1 MILYIIL
8 SLLIIII
15 IFNIIIVSTDRNL
28 VKFKDWFFNRS
39 KIPEYF
45 IIELEG
51 NDKIFV
57 YKVYEKGPN
66 RGLIE
71 LIETKEKKN
80 DNNKD
85 NINTNI

>member
-1 MILYIIL
+1 MITYIMI
-8 SLLIIII
+8 SLLVIII

-51 NDKIFV
+51 KIKFS
-57 YKVYEKGPN
+57 YIKYTKKA
-66 RGLIE
+66 LIVGS
-71 LIETKEKKN
+71 LN
-80 DNNKD
+80 
-85 NINTNI
+85 